1 MVTEGAADT
10 WAFGLPE
17 ESLFHVGL
25 RVLRKKGKEKI
36 KGNAAL
42 GRVYTGILAQ
52 AQKLAARLIVQY
64 SPCGQVPNEQ
74 YAVSIEPQL

>member
-36 KGNAAL
+36 KRERGL
-42 GRVYTGILAQ
+42 RP
-52 AQKLAARLIVQY
+52 RLY
-64 SPCGQVPNEQ
+64 GYPSASAE
-74 YAVSIEPQL
+74 VSS